1 MPRSPTDASGSE
13 RQTQS
18 KEPARDGLAVVAAI
32 PAPAPEVSPVPRK
45 RHGSQT
51 RQRTKAVA
59 VPCTPEEYAT
69 LIAKA
74 AASGVSA
81 GGYLRA
87 GGLGATTPRTKRQAP
102 PDRALYAEAIRA
114 LNRTGNNLNQLA
126 RALNRG
132 DMMIPDDLHAVL
144 RGYGQALNVLMHA
157 ATGTAHDP

>member
-32 PAPAPEVSPVPRK
+32 PAPASEVSPVSRK

-69 LIAKA
+69 LIAKV
-74 AASGVSA
+74 AASGVS
-81 GGYLRA
+81 A

-157 ATGTAHDP
+157 ATGTANDP